1 MQKNREADAYILFYN
16 LTKNSQIT
24 ITKINKVAENNK
36 VSMNKINNDI
46 SMHSIKGTSDS
57 YMSFESF
64 NNESDKYGKNLLNV
78 PLAKLGKYFC
88 TLVWFYLFYIFKLTL
103 TK

>member
-16 LTKNSQIT
+16 LKKNSQIT
-24 ITKINKVAENNK
+24 ITKINKVVDNNK

-64 NNESDKYGKNLLNV
+64 NNESDIYGKNLQDV
-78 PLAKLGKYFC
+78 PIAKPSKYFYM
-88 TLVWFYLFYIFKLTL
+88 LVLTF
-103 TK
+103 

>member
-16 LTKNSQIT
+16 LKKNSQIT
-24 ITKINKVAENNK
+24 ITKINKVVDNNK

-64 NNESDKYGKNLLNV
+64 NNENDINGKNLLDV
-78 PLAKLGKYFC
+78 PIAKPGKYIYI
-88 TLVWFYLFYIFKLTL
+88 LVLSF
-103 TK
+103 

>member
-16 LTKNSQIT
+16 LKKNSQIT
-24 ITKINKVAENNK
+24 ITKINKVVDNNK

-64 NNESDKYGKNLLNV
+64 NNESDIYGNNLQDV
-78 PLAKLGKYFC
+78 PIAKPGKYFYI
-88 TLVWFYLFYIFKLTL
+88 LVLSF
-103 TK
+103 

>member
-16 LTKNSQIT
+16 LKKNSQIT
-24 ITKINKVAENNK
+24 ITKINKVVDNNK

-46 SMHSIKGTSDS
+46 SMYSIKGTSDS

-64 NNESDKYGKNLLNV
+64 NNENDIYGKNLLDV
-78 PLAKLGKYFC
+78 PIAKPGKYIYI
-88 TLVWFYLFYIFKLTL
+88 LVLSF
-103 TK
+103 